1 LVEKQN
7 SPTQLRLKA
16 MNWNNKIVFIT
27 GASSG
32 IGEALAIALAKR
44 GASLGLLARRE
55 EMLQELVA
63 KVESNGKAL
72 ALPADVTD
80 ANAGKSAAEKLK
92 EHFGRVD
99 VLIANA
105 GIGGITD
112 TKKLD
117 AEYVAKVININLIG
131 AVNSVA
137 AVVPFMLEQ
146 KNGHIVA
153 ISSLA
158 GYRGLKKSSAY
169 CASKAGMSAFFESV
183 RLDLAGTGID
193 VSIIH
198 PGFIKTP
205 LTSGRE
211 NTMPFLMELEDGTNR
226 IIRAIEKRKKS
237 YAFPLPLASFA
248 RLGLVLPT
256 SVYDYIAGKKNYRE

>member
-1 LVEKQN
+1 
-7 SPTQLRLKA
+7 
-16 MNWNNKIVFIT
+16 MNWNNKTVFIT

-32 IGEALAIALAKR
+32 IGEALAVELAKR
-44 GASLGLLARRE
+44 GANLGLLARRE
-55 EMLQELVA
+55 DMLKELVA
-63 KVESNGKAL
+63 KAEANGGKSI

-80 ANAGKSAAEKLK
+80 ANAVKDAAEKLK
-92 EHFGRVD
+92 EQLGRID

-112 TKKLD
+112 TRKID
-117 AEYVAKVININLIG
+117 AEYITKIININLIG
-131 AVNSVA
+131 AINSVA
-137 AVVPFMLEQ
+137 AVVPVMLEQ
-146 KNGHIVA
+146 RSGHIVA
-153 ISSLA
+153 VSSLA

-205 LTSGRE
+205 LTSGRD
-211 NTMPFLMELEDGTNR
+211 NKMPFLMELKDGTNK
-226 IIRAIEKRKKS
+226 ILSAIEKRKKS
-237 YAFPLPLASFA
+237 YAFPLPLALFA
-248 RLGLVLPT
+248 RLGMILPT
-256 SVYDYIAGKKNYRE
+256 SLYDYIAGKKNYRE

>member
-1 LVEKQN
+1 
-7 SPTQLRLKA
+7 
-16 MNWNNKIVFIT
+16 MDWNGKVVFIT

-32 IGEALAIALAKR
+32 IGEALAIELAKR
-44 GASLGLLARRE
+44 GARLGILARRE
-55 EMLQELVA
+55 DVLKKIAA
-63 KVESNGKAL
+63 KIKGEVL
-72 ALPADVTD
+72 ILPADVTD
-80 ANAGKSAAEKLK
+80 AKAVKDAAEKLK
-92 EHFGRVD
+92 GKFGRID

-112 TKKLD
+112 TKTID
-117 AEYVAKVININLIG
+117 AELIAKIININLNG
-131 AVNSVA
+131 TVNSVA
-137 AVVPFMLEQ
+137 AVVPIMLEQ
-146 KNGHIVA
+146 KSGHIVG

-169 CASKAGMSAFFESV
+169 SASKAGMSTFLESV
-183 RLDLAGTGID
+183 RLDLQDAGID

-211 NTMPFLMELEDGTNR
+211 NKMPFLLELETGTNK

-237 YAFPLPLASFA
+237 YAFPWQLASLV
-248 RLGLVLPT
+248 RLGMIFPVFL
-256 SVYDYIAGKKNYRE
+256 YDQIAGKRNYRE

>member
-1 LVEKQN
+1 
-7 SPTQLRLKA
+7 
-16 MNWNNKIVFIT
+16 
-27 GASSG
+27 
-32 IGEALAIALAKR
+32 
-44 GASLGLLARRE
+44 
-55 EMLQELVA
+55 
-63 KVESNGKAL
+63 
-72 ALPADVTD
+72 VTD
-80 ANAGKSAAEKLK
+80 ANAVKGAAEQLK
-92 EHFGRVD
+92 NYFGRVD

-117 AEYVAKVININLIG
+117 ADYVAKVININLLG

-137 AVVPFMLEQ
+137 AVVPLMLEQ
-146 KNGHIVA
+146 KSGHIVA

-169 CASKAGMSAFFESV
+169 CASKAGMTAFFESV
-183 RLDLAGTGID
+183 RLDLKDTGID
-193 VSIIH
+193 VSVIH

-237 YAFPLPLASFA
+237 YAFPFPLASFA
-248 RLGLVLPT
+248 RFGLILPP
-256 SVYDYIAGKKNYRE
+256 SLYDYIAGKKNYRE